1 MLLKILRNGLGSVIV
16 LIDQLTRPAKMQ
28 RSAEQ
33 QALVD
38 EDCRGMV
45 LYQLFACPF
54 CIKTRRALHRLN
66 LTIETRSVTDGS
78 PHRVELEQGGGKIQ
92 VPCLRMSSDDGVDVW
107 MYESSDII
115 AFLESRFGKPA

>member
-38 EDCRGMV
+38 EQCRGMV
-45 LYQLFACPF
+45 LYQLYA
-54 CIKTRRALHRLN
+54 
-66 LTIETRSVTDGS
+66 
-78 PHRVELEQGGGKIQ
+78 
-92 VPCLRMSSDDGVDVW
+92 
-107 MYESSDII
+107 
-115 AFLESRFGKPA
+115 